1 MTKLNRIKVVLV
13 EKGQTQTWLA
23 EKIGK
28 SFNTVNSYCS
38 NRQQPTLNVLQDI
51 AQVLEVDIRDL
62 LIPKENLN
70 RNESSR

>member
-1 MTKLNRIKVVLV
+1 MVFKVFLV

-28 SFNTVNSYCS
+28 CFNTVNAYCS

-51 AQVLEVDIRDL
+51 AHVLEVDIRDL
-62 LIPKENLN
+62 LTPKENLYKN
-70 RNESSR
+70 DASR